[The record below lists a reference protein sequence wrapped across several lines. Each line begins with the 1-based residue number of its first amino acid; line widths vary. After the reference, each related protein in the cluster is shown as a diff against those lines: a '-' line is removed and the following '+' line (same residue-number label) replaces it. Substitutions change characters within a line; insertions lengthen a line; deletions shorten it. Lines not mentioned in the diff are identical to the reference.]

1 MKKNLIFLTILI
13 TVLLSSC
20 STNTNNRDDET
31 LNQNGHVFIN
41 NKEISEIVFSSTIS
55 DDLPLELIGVWVTD
69 NGTWNLY
76 EDGTYLV
83 QAYMQDVGS
92 WFTSGTWTV
101 SDNKLIVSINSFNKK
116 DNTYETKEYVYD
128 YELRGN
134 QLHILNE
141 DELVD
146 ILFTKYVQLTQ

>member
-1 MKKNLIFLTILI
+1 M
-13 TVLLSSC
+13 
-20 STNTNNRDDET
+20 
-31 LNQNGHVFIN
+31 FIN

-55 DDLPLELIGVWVTD
+55 DDLPLELKGVWVTD

>member
-20 STNTNNRDDET
+20 STNTSNRDEET
-31 LNQNGHVFIN
+31 PNQQGHVFIN
-41 NKEISEIVFSSTIS
+41 NKEISEIVFNSTIS

-101 SDNKLIVSINSFNKK
+101 SDNKLLVSLNSYNKK
-116 DNTYETKEYVYD
+116 DSIYETKEYVYE
-128 YELRGN
+128 YELKEN
-134 QLHILNE
+134 QLHIVNE

-146 ILFTKYVQLTQ
+146 LLFTKYVRLTQ